1 MERVE
6 STILK
11 NLIHNEDY
19 MRKVFP
25 FLKKE
30 YFSDQ
35 SDAVI
40 FDEIDQFITK
50 YNVCPTIDAL
60 EIQVSNSKSIPE
72 HTYNTIE
79 ELFEELKE
87 YKEPKFEWLVDE
99 TERFCK
105 DKSVYN
111 AIVQSVRI
119 IEGKD
124 TTLSADGIP
133 SILQDALAVCFDTN
147 VGHDY
152 FENQELRYEFYH
164 KEENRVPFDIELL
177 NKITNG
183 GLPNKSLTVFLAGTG
198 VGKSLAMCHFAAAN
212 LQAGL
217 NVLYITMEM
226 AEERIAERIDANLM
240 DINIVDLKDISKDMF
255 SSRVDRIKQKTQ
267 GKLIIKEYPT
277 AAAHAGHFKM
287 LLNELSLKK
296 SFVPDIIYIDYLNI
310 CASSRYKASSAVN
323 SYTLVKGIAEELRGL
338 AQTSNVPI
346 ISATQTNRTGFSNTD
361 VELTDTS
368 ESMGLPQTVDM
379 LVALISTEE
388 LENMG
393 QLMIKQLKNR
403 FGDPNMYKRFVVGID
418 RSKMKLYNLDQ
429 NAQKDIADK
438 GREQDENTFSR
449 PIRQRDFSSIKFE

>member
-1 MERVE
+1 MERIE
-6 STILK
+6 STVLK
-11 NLIHNEDY
+11 NLIYNEDY

-30 YFSDQ
+30 YFTDPA
-35 SDAVI
+35 DVVV
-40 FDEIDQFITK
+40 FDEIDRFINK
-50 YNVCPTIDAL
+50 YNTCPTLDAL
-60 EIQVSNSKSIPE
+60 EIQISNSKTIPE
-72 HTYNTIE
+72 HTYTAVE
-79 ELFEELKE
+79 ELFEDFKE
-87 YKEPKFEWLVDE
+87 YTKPKFEWLVDE

-124 TTLSADGIP
+124 TSLSADGIP
-133 SILQDALAVCFDTN
+133 SVLQDALSVCFDTN

-152 FENQELRYEFYH
+152 FENEESRFDFYH

-183 GLPNKSLTVFLAGTG
+183 GVPNKSLSVFLAGTG

-240 DINIVDLKDISKDMF
+240 DINIIDLKDISKDMF
-255 SSRVDRIKQKTQ
+255 MSRVDKIKQKTQ

-277 AAAHAGHFKM
+277 ASAHAGHFKM

-310 CASSRYKASSAVN
+310 CASSRYKASAAVN

-368 ESMGLPQTVDM
+368 ESMGLPQTVDL
-379 LVALISTEE
+379 LVALISTED

-418 RSKMKLYNLDQ
+418 RSKMKLYNLD
-429 NAQKDIADK
+429 NSAQKDISDK
-438 GREQDENTFSR
+438 GREQDGSTFGR
-449 PIRQRDFSSIKFE
+449 PVKQRDFSSIKF

>member
-1 MERVE
+1 MWLEKEISIGEVKALLDQGYEIEVSSPDGYVPVNFFVDKGEWDEYVLLLENGTSVRV
-6 STILK
+6 
-11 NLIHNEDY
+11 NE
-19 MRKVFP
+19 
-25 FLKKE
+25 
-30 YFSDQ
+30 
-35 SDAVI
+35 
-40 FDEIDQFITK
+40 
-50 YNVCPTIDAL
+50 N
-60 EIQVSNSKSIPE
+60 
-72 HTYNTIE
+72 H
-79 ELFEELKE
+79 LFE
-87 YKEPKFEWLVDE
+87 
-99 TERFCK
+99 
-105 DKSVYN
+105 
-111 AIVQSVRI
+111 
-119 IEGKD
+119 
-124 TTLSADGIP
+124 TTLGWQYAKDLATLPDQHYLTLNGTIRGAVTSTGKQIP
-133 SILQDALAVCFDTN
+133 IVDIN
-147 VGHDY
+147 VEH
-152 FENQELRYEFYH
+152 ENHRYY
-164 KEENRVPFDIELL
+164 
-177 NKITNG
+177 TNG
-183 GLPNKSLTVFLAGTG
+183 VSSHNTG

-255 SSRVDRIKQKTQ
+255 MSRVDRIKQKTQ

-338 AQTSNVPI
+338 AQTTNVPI

-438 GREQDENTFSR
+438 GRDQNENTFSR
-449 PIRQRDFSSIKFE
+449 PIKQRDFSSIKFD